1 MLFYSSTEIAVLY
14 LLFRVNK
21 DEVEKLCTRILDSS
35 KNSAS
40 AAVSEKKTAQFYR
53 KLLRGVSPKPKIKP
67 EIAEVSSCTLTVNL
81 FC

>member
-1 MLFYSSTEIAVLY
+1 MLY

-40 AAVSEKKTAQFYR
+40 AVSTAVSEKKTAQFYR

-67 EIAEVSSCTLTVNL
+67 EIAEVSNCTLTGNL